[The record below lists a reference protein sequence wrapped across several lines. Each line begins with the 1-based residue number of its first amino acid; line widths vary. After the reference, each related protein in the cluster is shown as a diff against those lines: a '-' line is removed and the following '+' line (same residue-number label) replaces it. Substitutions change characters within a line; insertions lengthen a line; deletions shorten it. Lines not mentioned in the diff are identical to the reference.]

1 MAGGRKGRPKH
12 LQGPETI
19 QGGQLRTLFLK
30 KTKTLKYQNLF
41 SAQCNLNITLNR
53 LTRVKN
59 TLCRHE
65 VVCMLQGG
73 IFPLDKLSLGLGFT
87 GALILMGIMFGLLL
101 ILTEDDHVH
110 FIDKETRSEL
120 LSDSP
125 GSGGQGARL

>member
-1 MAGGRKGRPKH
+1 
-12 LQGPETI
+12 
-19 QGGQLRTLFLK
+19 
-30 KTKTLKYQNLF
+30 
-41 SAQCNLNITLNR
+41 
-53 LTRVKN
+53 
-59 TLCRHE
+59 
-65 VVCMLQGG
+65 MLQGG

-87 GALILMGIMFGLLL
+87 GALILMGIIFGLLL